1 MLKIRLSRTGK
12 KGQPS
17 FKVIVQEH
25 TAAVK
30 SGKVVEELGYYLP
43 ATTPK
48 KFTVKKERVTYWI
61 GVGAQP
67 SPSLAVLLKKDGFS
81 EMEKY
86 LEPALKKAKKKKAPA
101 EEPQVAPAA

>member
-25 TAAVK
+25 TSAIKGGHVI
-30 SGKVVEELGYYLP
+30 EELGYYLP
-43 ATTPK
+43 ATNPK
-48 KFTVKKERVTYWI
+48 KFTVKKERVSYWI

-67 SPSLAVLLKKDGFS
+67 SASLAVLLKKDGFS
-81 EMEKY
+81 DMDKY
-86 LEPALKKAKKKKAPA
+86 LDPASKKAKKKKASA
-101 EEPQVAPAA
+101 EEPSPAPAA